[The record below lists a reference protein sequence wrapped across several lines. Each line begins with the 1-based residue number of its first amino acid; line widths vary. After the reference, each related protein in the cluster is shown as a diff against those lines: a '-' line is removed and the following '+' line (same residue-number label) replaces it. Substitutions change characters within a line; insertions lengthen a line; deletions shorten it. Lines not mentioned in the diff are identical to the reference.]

1 MALRF
6 PCSAALREAGERQPF
21 ASPSDEACVRLLD
34 GGASGSGQREKKGRV
49 IPLARLVFPLALI
62 HEHGAGHPIQAT
74 RGANERHRRRACDT
88 RPIAQ
93 TITTMTGPVKA
104 FHRCTPVERTSSV
117 RAARNE

>member
-62 HEHGAGHPIQAT
+62 HEHGAGHPIQSN
-74 RGANERHRRRACDT
+74 RGAKERHRRRACDI
-88 RPIAQ
+88 RAIAQ
-93 TITTMTGPVKA
+93 KITAMTGTFKA
-104 FHRCTPVERTSSV
+104 FLTRKPVGRTS
-117 RAARNE
+117 